1 MYVSMFCTNT
11 SQHSVQAIKI
21 ENLFLTNKSRIN
33 VPNINF
39 VLYMRILIS
48 KTFEENCQINKLKLS
63 SVIYIMK
70 LNDLHINCYYNVNSK
85 NLIIQLMK

>member
-1 MYVSMFCTNT
+1 
-11 SQHSVQAIKI
+11 
-21 ENLFLTNKSRIN
+21 
-33 VPNINF
+33 
-39 VLYMRILIS
+39 MRILIS